1 MKLMIIN
8 PDWGMTK
15 EQMDVRCRILSEYAG
30 PDVEISMEC
39 LTKTRVNLN
48 SMVDIVLAGPEI
60 LEMTASA
67 EQRGYDAVIL
77 YCFSDPVMEACRQ
90 MVSIPVVGAGQAAC
104 LMLPLVG
111 YHGAVLVADEGRIPE
126 KKVSIGRTGL
136 SPERICGYEA
146 VRTGRADVSNDRMN
160 LKNSLLDAGRR
171 ALEKTDAQV
180 LILGCLSFMGLA
192 RELEEELSVPVI
204 DPGPASV
211 CLAEALVRQGLRPG
225 RKAYQYYKH
234 EQV

>member
-1 MKLMIIN
+1 
-8 PDWGMTK
+8 
-15 EQMDVRCRILSEYAG
+15 
-30 PDVEISMEC
+30 
-39 LTKTRVNLN
+39 
-48 SMVDIVLAGPEI
+48 
-60 LEMTASA
+60 
-67 EQRGYDAVIL
+67 
-77 YCFSDPVMEACRQ
+77 
-90 MVSIPVVGAGQAAC
+90 
-104 LMLPLVG
+104 
-111 YHGAVLVADEGRIPE
+111 
-126 KKVSIGRTGL
+126 
-136 SPERICGYEA
+136 
-146 VRTGRADVSNDRMN
+146 MN